1 MDDKERVLYCGNLS
15 ERVTEDILYE
25 LFLQAGPLESVK
37 IPKEKDGRQ
46 RNYGFITFKHA
57 VSVPYSIALMDGLS
71 LFGKSLHLNA
81 RSGSEAA
88 PNPYKEQL
96 RQYEISINE
105 PSYHQS
111 DNWKHDYYSRRPD
124 SRRVFFCIM
133 TSSILVLRDKTNT
146 ECSDASA
153 F

>member
-15 ERVTEDILYE
+15 ERVTEDLLYE

-71 LFGKSLHLNA
+71 LFGKPLLLNA

-96 RQYEISINE
+96 RKYEISLNQQ
-105 PSYHQS
+105 SYNQN
-111 DNWKHDYYSRRPD
+111 DNWRHDGYSRRHD
-124 SRRVFFCIM
+124 SRSHGQRE
-133 TSSILVLRDKTNT
+133 SSLFEHYK
-146 ECSDASA
+146 
-153 F
+153 